1 MVSRPS
7 PKECTV
13 ENLRSRVGNERG
25 AVLIL
30 VAASMVVILGF
41 ASLAVD
47 VGSLML
53 ARSESQKA
61 ADAAALAGAGWLI
74 PAPDDSAGARL
85 RAIDFASRNNIL
97 RVPAVVLPEDVH
109 VDLDSSLVR
118 VHVINSMARG
128 NPVPTFF
135 AKVLGINTVNVS
147 TVATAWASPADALP
161 DADVDCPL
169 PIALPDRWIDS
180 NGNRDWDPGE
190 TYNPE
195 GTGFSDADIGELI
208 VLKVSGSQDKGPPS
222 CREGAESPLVDMD
235 LCRELPDSDNW
246 RCWYQPEEHAGGGT
260 DALGP
265 QIYPGDQCAD
275 PLAVGDPVW
284 AASGSGN
291 KQSMVET
298 VHEDFGGREEC
309 STVCETVTNPDGTT
323 GEVCSNVCTQQN
335 GTGSFADLI
344 RADPD
349 LVWSDPDGDLGPRAG
364 CVVRSTSP
372 TTPTGSPNCVENS
385 PRIRKVPIVR
395 PDAVTATGSGVTT
408 TVVDFTGV
416 FVERVSCNYGLGDFG
431 GPEGNWN
438 VYVRLVRAPGA
449 GGGGNDGNNPGP
461 TPNGTTLKRLR
472 LIQ

>member
-1 MVSRPS
+1 MVGRPGTKEKIVQNLSSRI
-7 PKECTV
+7 
-13 ENLRSRVGNERG
+13 NNERG

-41 ASLAVD
+41 ASLSID
-47 VGSLML
+47 VGNLML
-53 ARSESQKA
+53 VRTESQRA

-85 RAIDFASRNNIL
+85 RAIDFAARNNVGRI
-97 RVPAVVLPEDVH
+97 PAVVLPEDVH

-118 VHVINSMARG
+118 VQVINSAARG

-222 CREGAESPLVDMD
+222 CREAAESPLVDMD

-246 RCWYQPEEHAGGGT
+246 RCWYQPEEHSGGGT

-275 PLAVGDPVW
+275 PLEVGDPVW

-323 GEVCSNVCTQQN
+323 GEVCSNV
-335 GTGSFADLI
+335 ADLI
-344 RADPD
+344 RSDPD
-349 LVWSDPDGDLGPRAG
+349 LVWSDPDGDLGPKAG

-372 TTPTGSPNCVENS
+372 TTATGSPNCVENS

-449 GGGGNDGNNPGP
+449 GGGGSGGSNPGP
-461 TPNGTTLKRLR
+461 TPGATTLKRLR